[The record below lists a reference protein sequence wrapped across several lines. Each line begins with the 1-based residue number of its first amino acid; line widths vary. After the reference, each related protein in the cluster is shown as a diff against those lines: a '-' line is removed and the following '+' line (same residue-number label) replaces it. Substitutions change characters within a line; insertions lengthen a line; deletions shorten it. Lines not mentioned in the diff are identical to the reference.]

1 VRGVVKRRVPL
12 VALAAL
18 AVAAALLLPAFL
30 PRPAPT
36 PPAPAPQQPVE
47 VPVGVNATQPAERA
61 ERPQPPVIVAV
72 VEAGGGGRV
81 LMNGTEA
88 GVVSSTRPFALV
100 LEAVPDRGY
109 VLDRWL
115 VNGTDAGGELRLN
128 LTVAGN
134 TTITAVFR
142 KVAFTARFL
151 NVTVPVKVNVTGRVY
166 TGDFAIG
173 FNGSLA
179 VEVAPYGA
187 DDAGCIPYNVT
198 RKACLLGWLQDG
210 KPLYVRYLRANLT
223 GDATFVQLWK
233 LVKANYSAALIDIWV
248 GNTTIKTTAEPSKI
262 LLVPFDATYEA
273 VNGWFHVKGDD
284 WSFNIKMPPWRKLRV
299 YVNYTAI
306 IKHGAQMPAIIAV
319 VVRNGPVYL
328 DVGTYFGTTPLT
340 VFTFDW
346 GLVEL
351 YGSALERCNFQRKCM
366 EEFALYERDYYN
378 YVTCYNI
385 AWSEACKPGKTMG
398 GPGERMPPGVSP
410 GDFYFFGSGEMWIRI
425 EVAE

>member
-1 VRGVVKRRVPL
+1 M
-12 VALAAL
+12 ALAAL

-61 ERPQPPVIVAV
+61 ERPRPPVIVAV
-72 VEAGGGGRV
+72 VEAGEGGRV
-81 LMNGTEA
+81 LVNGTEA
-88 GVVSSTRPFALV
+88 GVVSSTRPFSLV
-100 LEAVPDRGY
+100 LEALPDRGY

-134 TTITAVFR
+134 TTVSAVFR
-142 KVAFTARFL
+142 RVAFTARFL
-151 NVTVPVKVNVTGRVY
+151 NVTVPVKVNATGRVY
-166 TGDFAIG
+166 TGDFQLG

-187 DDAGCIPYNVT
+187 DDAGCVPYNRT
-198 RKACLLGWLQDG
+198 HKACLLGWLNG
-210 KPLYVRYLRANLT
+210 SKPLHVRYLYANLT

-233 LVKANYSAALIDIWV
+233 LIKANYTAALIDIWV

-262 LLVPFDATYEA
+262 LLVPFDATYEV
-273 VNGWFHVKGDD
+273 VNGWFHVKGET
-284 WSFNIKMPPWRKLRV
+284 FAFFVKMPPWRKLKV
-299 YVNYTAI
+299 YVNYTARTI
-306 IKHGAQMPAIIAV
+306 EYGAQMPAIIAV

-328 DVGTYFGTTPLT
+328 DVGTYFGTIPLT

-366 EEFALYERDYYN
+366 EEFFDYERDYYK

-385 AWSEACKPGKTMG
+385 AWGEACKPGKTMA
-398 GPGERMPPGVSP
+398 GPSERLEPGDWSP
-410 GDFYFFGSGEMWIRI
+410 GDLHIEGSGEMWIRI
-425 EVAE
+425 EVAG

>member
-1 VRGVVKRRVPL
+1 L

-61 ERPQPPVIVAV
+61 ERPRPPVIVAV
-72 VEAGGGGRV
+72 VEASGGGRV
-81 LMNGTEA
+81 LVNGTEA
-88 GVVSSTRPFALV
+88 GVVSSTRPFTLA
-100 LEAVPDRGY
+100 LEAMPDRGY
-109 VLDRWL
+109 ALDRWL
-115 VNGTDAGGELRLN
+115 VNGTDAGAQLRLN
-128 LTVAGN
+128 VTIAGN
-134 TTITAVFR
+134 TTVSAVFR
-142 KVAFTARFL
+142 RVAFTARFL

-166 TGDFAIG
+166 TGDFQLG

-187 DDAGCIPYNVT
+187 DDAGCIPYNRT
-198 RKACLLGWLQDG
+198 HKACLLGWLNG
-210 KPLYVRYLRANLT
+210 SKPLHVRYLYANLT

-233 LVKANYSAALIDIWV
+233 LVKANYSAALIDIWI
-248 GNTTIKTTAEPSKI
+248 GNTTIKTIAEPSKI
-262 LLVPFDATYEA
+262 LLVPFDATYET
-273 VNGWFHVKGDD
+273 VNGWFHVKGEN
-284 WSFNIKMPPWRKLRV
+284 FAFYVKMPPWRKLRI

-306 IKHGAQMPAIIAV
+306 IEYGGQIPAIIAV

-328 DVGTYFGTTPLT
+328 DVGTYFGTVSLT
-340 VFTFDW
+340 VFTFDRQ
-346 GLVEL
+346 LVDL
-351 YGSALERCNFQRKCM
+351 YANALVQCNYARPCM
-366 EEFALYERDYYN
+366 ENFFDTEKDYYK

-385 AWSEACKPGKTMG
+385 AWGEACKPGKVMA

-410 GDFYFFGSGEMWIRI
+410 GDFYFEGSGEMWIRI